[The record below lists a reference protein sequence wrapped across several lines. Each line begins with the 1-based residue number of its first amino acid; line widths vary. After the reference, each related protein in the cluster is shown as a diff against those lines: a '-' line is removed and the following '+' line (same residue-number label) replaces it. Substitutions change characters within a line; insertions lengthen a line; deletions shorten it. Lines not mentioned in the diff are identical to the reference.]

1 MANHDVLNDPTP
13 KLLNNRPTLPTVSA
27 MRAAILAS
35 PQAASYPAARL
46 DAATK
51 NDLIGICKAHSIAV
65 AGL

>member
-13 KLLNNRPTLPTVSA
+13 KLTNAKPSLPTIAA

-35 PQAASYPAARL
+35 PQAASYPSARL
-46 DAATK
+46 DAATE
-51 NDLIGICKAHSIAV
+51 NDLVYICKTHSIAV